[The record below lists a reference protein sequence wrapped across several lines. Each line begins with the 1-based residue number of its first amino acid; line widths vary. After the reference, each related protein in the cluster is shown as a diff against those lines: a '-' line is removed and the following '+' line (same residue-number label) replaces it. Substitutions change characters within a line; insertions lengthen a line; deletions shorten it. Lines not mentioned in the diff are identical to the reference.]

1 MTVIESRGSTSLVQV
16 GSNYFFYPVG
26 GSSGPELMLN
36 GAPVTVGE
44 FGGWTPI
51 GAEKTTSGYGVGF
64 GAELRFNNAPVVVG
78 DFGAWAPIAVA
89 ATTSGYDVA
98 WKFGNTD
105 QYTVWSIDAYGNYL
119 ANITGGGGVRNK
131 HHAGTAGAHLQH

>member
-51 GAEKTTSGYGVGF
+51 GAEKTTSGY
-64 GAELRFNNAPVVVG
+64 
-78 DFGAWAPIAVA
+78 
-89 ATTSGYDVA
+89 DVA
-98 WKFGNTD
+98 WNVPGTD
-105 QYTVWSIDAYGNYL
+105 QYIVWRTDSNGNFVD
-119 ANITGGGGVRNK
+119 II
-131 HHAGTAGAHLQH
+131 TAGVVSGTSVILEELEGTLNQDLNQDG